1 MSADKPRPRRCQ
13 PRTHESSEVPPWGFG
28 ERDDE
33 GGDAQQHDAEG
44 EGEGDAPGLMLHEHA
59 VRAAVA
65 RMKTSVNNSFLF
77 KGFASFGP
85 YCAPCASVAYLKRCK
100 FFLLPAP
107 LQKAVPACIIG

>member
-1 MSADKPRPRRCQ
+1 M
-13 PRTHESSEVPPWGFG
+13 G
-28 ERDDE
+28 E
-33 GGDAQQHDAEG
+33 GLAVALCVGLGVAVSAEG